1 MVYGLRYSQS
11 LVGKQRARGASDVR
25 EERKALLMRYQQSER
40 EGTWDTA
47 YIVPEIRKSVV

>member
-1 MVYGLRYSQS
+1 VLVYGLRYSQS

-47 YIVPEIRKSVV
+47 YIVPG